1 MGGDTNVPSH
11 SPLTTRKLTMSAQHV
26 IHHVKAVTVSPSR
39 THPRSHPQDGTFT
52 VQEIEI
58 ETVDGYCITISLF
71 SNKPVT
77 FLGTANLRSPQAVT
91 APA

>member
-1 MGGDTNVPSH
+1 
-11 SPLTTRKLTMSAQHV
+11 MSAQHV
-26 IHHVKAVTVSPSR
+26 IHHVKAVTVSPSN
-39 THPRSHPQDGTFT
+39 TYPRSHPQDGTFT

-58 ETVDGYCITISLF
+58 ETANGYIITITLF
-71 SNKPVT
+71 SDKPVT

>member
-1 MGGDTNVPSH
+1 
-11 SPLTTRKLTMSAQHV
+11 MSAQHT

-39 THPRSHPQDGTFT
+39 THPRAHPQNGTFT

-58 ETVDGYCITISLF
+58 ETANGYFITITLF
-71 SNKPVT
+71 SDKPVT